1 MSEMSDSLI
10 SNVDNSCTAEDS
22 NLTLKYSR
30 QNIQLR
36 RAEVLRLQAMGESES
51 SIARSLG
58 CSQALISLDVAFL
71 KEMAKNKIAEHLGNL
86 AYELDKVLTGLDI
99 LIKTTYS
106 WLNAPQFTTTTTT
119 TVKDKAMLLT
129 LISNLYNMKW
139 ELLTDKDPNTIH
151 HAAQYVTRAKEELE
165 KQIEYAQM
173 RWDLTDEEEEEEEE
187 GLEEEEEENNNV

>member
-10 SNVDNSCTAEDS
+10 SKVDNSSPE
-22 NLTLKYSR
+22 LQLKYSR

-36 RAEVLRLQAMGESES
+36 RAEVLRLQAMGESETF
-51 SIARSLG
+51 IARSLG

-99 LIKTTYS
+99 LIKTAYS
-106 WLNAPQFTTTTTT
+106 WLNAPQFSVQNTATTI
-119 TVKDKAMLLT
+119 KDRTMILS

-139 ELLTDKDPNTIH
+139 QLLTDKDPNAIH
-151 HAAQYVTRAKEELE
+151 HVTNYVNNAKKELE
-165 KQIEYAQM
+165 EQIEVAQM
-173 RWDLTDEEEEEEEE
+173 SWDLTDEE
-187 GLEEEEEENNNV
+187 LEEEEEDNEYV

>member
-10 SNVDNSCTAEDS
+10 SNVDNSCTAKDS

-99 LIKTTYS
+99 LIKTAYG
-106 WLNAPQFTTTTTT
+106 WLNAPQFFAQNTSTTI
-119 TVKDKAMLLT
+119 KDRTMIIS

-139 ELLTDKDPNTIH
+139 QLLTDKDPNVIH
-151 HAAQYVTRAKEELE
+151 HAANYVNNAKKELE
-165 KQIEYAQM
+165 EKIEMAQM
-173 RWDLTDEEEEEEEE
+173 NWDAFDDDELEEE
-187 GLEEEEEENNNV
+187 EEEEEENNNV

>member
-1 MSEMSDSLI
+1 MSETSDSLI
-10 SNVDNSCTAEDS
+10 SNVDISSPEIQ
-22 NLTLKYSR
+22 LKYSR

-86 AYELDKVLTGLDI
+86 AYELDKVLAGIDI
-99 LIKTTYS
+99 LIKTAYS
-106 WLNAPQFTTTTTT
+106 WLNAPQFNTTT
-119 TVKDKAMLLT
+119 TVKDRTMIIP

-139 ELLTDKDPNTIH
+139 EVLTDKDPDAIYLCFLFYLVLILLH
-151 HAAQYVTRAKEELE
+151 
-165 KQIEYAQM
+165 
-173 RWDLTDEEEEEEEE
+173 
-187 GLEEEEEENNNV
+187 

>member
-1 MSEMSDSLI
+1 MSDTLI
-10 SNVDNSCTAEDS
+10 SNVNNEEEDN

-86 AYELDKVLTGLDI
+86 AYELDKVLTGIDI
-99 LIKTTYS
+99 LIKTAYG
-106 WLNAPQFTTTTTT
+106 WLNAPQFNTTTTTI
-119 TVKDKAMLLT
+119 KDRTMIIS

-139 ELLTDKDPNTIH
+139 QLLTDKDPNAIH
-151 HAAQYVTRAKEELE
+151 HVTNYVNNAKKELE
-165 KQIEYAQM
+165 EKIEMAQVS
-173 RWDLTDEEEEEEEE
+173 WDLTDEE
-187 GLEEEEEENNNV
+187 LEEEEEDNEHV

>member
-10 SNVDNSCTAEDS
+10 SNVDNSSPEIQ
-22 NLTLKYSR
+22 LKYTR

-86 AYELDKVLTGLDI
+86 AYELDKVLTGLDN
-99 LIKTTYS
+99 LIKTAYS
-106 WLNAPQFTTTTTT
+106 WLSAPQFSIQNTTTTT
-119 TVKDKAMLLT
+119 TVKDRTVLLT

-139 ELLTDKDPNTIH
+139 QLLTDKDPNAIH
-151 HAAQYVTRAKEELE
+151 HSAQYVTKAKEKLDEQIEIAQMHLFEDVDEELE
-165 KQIEYAQM
+165 E
-173 RWDLTDEEEEEEEE
+173 DEEEKE
-187 GLEEEEEENNNV
+187 

>member
-1 MSEMSDSLI
+1 MGEMSNSLI
-10 SNVDNSCTAEDS
+10 SNVDNSSPEIQ
-22 NLTLKYSR
+22 LKYSR

-99 LIKTTYS
+99 LIKTAYG
-106 WLNAPQFTTTTTT
+106 WLNAPHFSVQNTTTT
-119 TVKDKAMLLT
+119 TVKDRTMIIS

-139 ELLTDKDPNTIH
+139 QLLTDKDPNAIY
-151 HAAQYVTRAKEELE
+151 HAINYVNNAKKELE
-165 KQIEYAQM
+165 EKIEKN
-173 RWDLTDEEEEEEEE
+173 R
-187 GLEEEEEENNNV
+187 NK

>member
-1 MSEMSDSLI
+1 MSETSDSLI
-10 SNVDNSCTAEDS
+10 SNVDISSPEIQ
-22 NLTLKYSR
+22 LKYSR

-86 AYELDKVLTGLDI
+86 AYELDKVLTGIDI
-99 LIKTTYS
+99 LIKTAYS
-106 WLNAPQFTTTTTT
+106 WLNAPQFNTTTTA
-119 TVKDKAMLLT
+119 KDRAMIIS

-139 ELLTDKDPNTIH
+139 QLLTDKDPNAIH
-151 HAAQYVTRAKEELE
+151 HAAQYVTKEKEELE
-165 KQIEYAQM
+165 KQIEYAQIN
-173 RWDLTDEEEEEEEE
+173 WEDEEVEEEEEK
-187 GLEEEEEENNNV
+187 ENNV